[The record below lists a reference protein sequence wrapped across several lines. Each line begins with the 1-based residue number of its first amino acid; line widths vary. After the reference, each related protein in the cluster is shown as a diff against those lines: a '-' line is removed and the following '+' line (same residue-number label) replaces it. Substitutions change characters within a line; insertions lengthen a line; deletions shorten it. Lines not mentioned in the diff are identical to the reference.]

1 MEITP
6 LARRRRAA
14 PAERV
19 RADGERRFGDEERAV
34 SRMFLWP
41 TEHEVLRGAA
51 LPGIDVER
59 RGPLFLVGYTVPP
72 FRRWRRWQA
81 ARPFEGCLGRWRVFL
96 ALRLWAWLVQSRLG
110 ILNHEPLTS
119 STARGSFASHG
130 KLRFPGCRSRLDI
143 LNVSDSP
150 TNIWRLLQLGE
161 ASLPMGSFASPSC
174 RSRLEIVNLCR
185 VIPDTHLRTL

>member
-19 RADGERRFGDEERAV
+19 RADGERRFCDEERAV

-51 LPGIDVER
+51 LPDIDVER

-81 ARPFEGCLGRWRVFL
+81 ARPFEGCLGRWLVFL

-161 ASLPMGSFASPSC
+161 ASLPMGSFASPAVEAAWALAGG
-174 RSRLEIVNLCR
+174 SR
-185 VIPDTHLRTL
+185 

>member
-81 ARPFEGCLGRWRVFL
+81 ARPFEGCLGRWLVFL

-130 KLRFPGCRSRLDI
+130 KLRFPEL
-143 LNVSDSP
+143 
-150 TNIWRLLQLGE
+150 
-161 ASLPMGSFASPSC
+161 
-174 RSRLEIVNLCR
+174 
-185 VIPDTHLRTL
+185 

>member
-81 ARPFEGCLGRWRVFL
+81 ARPFEGCLGRWLVFL
-96 ALRLWAWLVQSRLG
+96 ALRLWAWLVQGRGCSPPGPWLWVGRWLVFLPHRLRAWFDRWLLFLSLCLWAWLVRRRGLLLARLSISLRSSSR
-110 ILNHEPLTS
+110 
-119 STARGSFASHG
+119 
-130 KLRFPGCRSRLDI
+130 
-143 LNVSDSP
+143 VSISYS
-150 TNIWRLLQLGE
+150 
-161 ASLPMGSFASPSC
+161 A
-174 RSRLEIVNLCR
+174 RLECGPL
-185 VIPDTHLRTL
+185 HFF